1 MNMSVRSIEEVA
13 IDEINEITNGIIVVS
28 DLSDEKQQQLKA
40 TIESCT
46 KAGYMLLQKV
56 FNRGY
61 YPLMDEV
68 TEELLMKKFLI
79 YTVLNVLYPYTKDA
93 MTLTHII
100 KDCWRYIEDL
110 CVDYSL
116 LYVIDTNTDVYNL
129 LGYLSETFYNIY

>member
-1 MNMSVRSIEEVA
+1 MSVRSIEEVA
-13 IDEINEITNGIIVVS
+13 IDEINNITAGIVVVD

-40 TIESCT
+40 TLKSCT
-46 KAGYMLLQKV
+46 KVGYMLLQKV

-79 YTVLNVLYPYTKDA
+79 YTVLNVLYPYTKDT

-100 KDCWRYIEDL
+100 KDCWRYIEDI

-116 LYVIDTNTDVYNL
+116 LYILDSHTDLYNML
-129 LGYLSETFYNIY
+129 EYLSETFYNIY